1 MPSPTIKLQQ
11 EQLKEIRKLGASFNS
26 LSSFLIKSD
35 RNRSRLAEENALE
48 AERLKKITSIST
60 PDGGTRPPGTS
71 GGGGLGLGSL
81 GLLAAAGGL
90 AYLYRDEIADLIKGF
105 LGIDSDK
112 GLFPLMYEKLKEEI
126 GKIDILDSEGGL
138 GKTIMGITGLLGLT
152 AVTASALKKDV
163 SGIASTIPKDDAN
176 SKDERKKKKGKFLK
190 FLRGAGW
197 LSVGIATLD
206 AITNYAEDQAKT
218 NDKTFKGKFD
228 SAMVATTKTLMG
240 TLGAFNDTA
249 NSIANMVL
257 KAIGVDYRFNTDTAD
272 AINQKTDEKINEIR
286 NNEKPLGTQINDAI
300 TGMFKKVFNAED
312 RFGGGYTGPQST
324 DQLID
329 PDGSLAMAGVKDP
342 LTTNYDLSNLV
353 NYVKGKEGFKAESF
367 YDYGQYSQG
376 YGLRSTRGAAPVT
389 EEVATEKLLKEI
401 ANVRDQVITMTTEA
415 GYNFNDAEIDALT
428 SFAYNVGVGKKGQ
441 AGGLANL
448 LFGDKGDVKRTRA
461 QIADKILQYNKAG
474 GQVLA
479 GLTKRRGEEALAF
492 INAGL
497 LPELSNVNQRQR
509 ESTSEALQDFAYQN
523 SNLNYVKA
531 DDQSV
536 NVTNNYNGGGGG
548 GSDNNGSPSGSDMDN
563 LFMKG
568 YDKSRA
574 FSD

>member
-300 TGMFKKVFNAED
+300 AGMFKKVFNAED

-324 DQLID
+324 DQVID

-342 LTTNYDLSNLV
+342 LPTNYDLSNLV

-401 ANVRDQVITMTTEA
+401 AKVRDQVITMTTEA

-441 AGGLANL
+441 VGGLANL